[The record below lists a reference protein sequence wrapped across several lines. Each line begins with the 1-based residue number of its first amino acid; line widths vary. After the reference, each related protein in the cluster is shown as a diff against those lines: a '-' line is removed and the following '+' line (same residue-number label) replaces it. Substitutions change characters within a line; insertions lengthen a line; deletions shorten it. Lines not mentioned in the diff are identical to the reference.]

1 MAKGNLFLGYANGK
15 IGSVVFY
22 NSAGQQVSR
31 AYNPAPANPQSALQL
46 LQRVIFKTQ
55 SAAYSLLREICDHS
69 FESFK
74 QGTACQSEFSRLNVA
89 QMRLQLADYV
99 NSGDEEE
106 ILGCLETN
114 FSAKDDEYPVLR
126 PYVVSSGN
134 LPTVSPAWAS
144 PSAGVSV
151 PVIGSNITPGA
162 SYQEVA
168 DALGLQL
175 GDQIT
180 FMWLAVDDTSD
191 SAQVVSFRF
200 GRIILSPANG
210 ISSTIFIDSNTGAIN
225 SPNIKNRG
233 DYVCGYLNGG
243 LYCVPS
249 MNNATAGTKETIAA
263 TAVIISRETGG
274 VWRRSPGQFVLRTSN
289 VSVAGHL
296 QWDHDTAYMADSIAS
311 YRKDSAVSTE
321 YLNQAIKSVQDNSL
335 FNFRTG
341 TDENYEDIIT
351 RGLSTIEIEHQPD
364 EGSPVVYTLLI
375 AYDESGVGHLIKSDQ
390 TTSPTYGEYLRSL
403 TGYRE
408 TAWVGELLP
417 TELPDTLGDPIL
429 IAYNSEASENFSYQI
444 NWPTIERMGAQVTIF
459 ING

>member
-1 MAKGNLFLGYANGK
+1 MATGNLFLGYANGK

-22 NSAGQQVSR
+22 NSGGQQVSR
-31 AYNPAPANPQSALQL
+31 AYNPSPSNPQSALQL

-55 SAAYSLLREICDHS
+55 SAAYSLLRDICDHS
-69 FESFK
+69 FESFT

-134 LPTVSPAWAS
+134 LPTVSPVWAS
-144 PSAGVSV
+144 PSSGVSV
-151 PVIGSNITPGA
+151 PVIGSGITPGA

-168 DALGLQL
+168 EALGLQL

-210 ISSTIFIDSNTGAIN
+210 VPSTIFIDSNTGAIN

-243 LYCVPS
+243 VYCVPS

-274 VWRRSPGQFVLRTSN
+274 VWRRSPGQFVIRTSN
-289 VSVAGHL
+289 VGVEGHL

-311 YRKDSAVSTE
+311 YRKDSAVSTK
-321 YLNQAIKSVQDNSL
+321 YLNQAFKLASEGSNQ
-335 FNFRTG
+335 FTFRTG
-341 TDENYEDIIT
+341 TDDTFEDIVISGFHLEEFT
-351 RGLSTIEIEHQPD
+351 HEEQGET
-364 EGSPVVYTLLI
+364 PVVVECLVAEDLEGVKHVVINDCTTDRRYGNLLK
-375 AYDESGVGHLIKSDQ
+375 ALATDHFN
-390 TTSPTYGEYLRSL
+390 
-403 TGYRE
+403 
-408 TAWVGELLP
+408 AWAANI
-417 TELPDTLGDPIL
+417 TEADVPASFGAPIL
-429 IAYNSEASENFSYQI
+429 IAPTEEAYTKEFAVTK
-444 NWPTIERMGAQVTIF
+444 NWPELLRMGASYSIWV
-459 ING
+459 